1 MGTAAARREIFWN
14 AQVLARFGKEMGT
27 FLFRRSLVVATR
39 LHIFKNGC
47 AEVHYNGALNAP
59 PRRCAFAFQKIS
71 LRTAAPPAALDP
83 KSQQAR
89 QAVPDGTE
97 KSVILDAG
105 GLIHLGDSVRIC
117 Q

>member
-1 MGTAAARREIFWN
+1 
-14 AQVLARFGKEMGT
+14 MGT

-47 AEVHYNGALNAP
+47 AEMHYNGALNAP

-71 LRTAAPPAALDP
+71 LRTAAPPAALEVP
-83 KSQQAR
+83 RAR
-89 QAVPDGTE
+89 SEASCPDGTE

-105 GLIHLGDSVRIC
+105 VLSNLGISVRIC
-117 Q
+117 R